1 MRALR
6 IPGAFVL
13 VMVVAV
19 ACTPAGEETA
29 TAEADVEA
37 IIRAHREYRAA
48 FNAGDLDSLQTFVTD
63 DVVWMSPGDP
73 LLIGKE
79 AIRRWDEPLFDRFT
93 FEYTF
98 SSDEVVVAGNWAF
111 ERGAFALTLIPKAG
125 GESFHASGKYVWI
138 WQRQADGSW
147 KNARAIWNRDSP
159 PPEM

>member
-1 MRALR
+1 MTTRLMLLAAFALS
-6 IPGAFVL
+6 PPVL
-13 VMVVAV
+13 ACQPAV
-19 ACTPAGEETA
+19 EEIA
-29 TAEADVEA
+29 TTEADAEA
-37 IIRAHREYRAA
+37 IIKAHQEYRAA
-48 FNAGDLDSLQTFVTD
+48 VNVGDLDSLSTFVTA
-63 DVVWMSPGDP
+63 DVVYMSPGDP

-111 ERGAFALTLIPKAG
+111 ERGAFALTLTPKAG
-125 GESFHASGKYVWI
+125 GEPFHGGGKYVWI